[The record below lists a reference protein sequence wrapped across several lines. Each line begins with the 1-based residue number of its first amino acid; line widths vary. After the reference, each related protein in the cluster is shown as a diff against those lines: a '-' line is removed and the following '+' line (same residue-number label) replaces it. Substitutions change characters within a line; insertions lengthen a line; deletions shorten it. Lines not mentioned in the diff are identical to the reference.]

1 MDGTR
6 LSRWVA
12 AAGGRSSGLHP
23 FRFSAQQRIHLAAL
37 LIAFAALPLC
47 AQDVKFDPA
56 LVTQANFSQFSRIV
70 GQAIFASP
78 VQPARASGYLGFDVG
93 VAATVVPVDEK
104 AAYWRAAVPAN
115 SSFTTHG
122 YVGVPRLV
130 ASKGF
135 GFGTISGTYAKISN
149 SGIATWGGALDTPI
163 IRGGVLKP
171 ELALR
176 LAYSTLTG
184 IEDFR
189 EKTYGAEVFLSK
201 GFGPIMPYAAIG
213 RMRIDARGAVRAG
226 VLAPTPFTL
235 TDKSSLNRYTVGV
248 RLSLL
253 VPKLVVE
260 ATQAQV
266 RSYAAKVSIG
276 F

>member
-1 MDGTR
+1 MDGAR
-6 LSRWVA
+6 LERWVA
-12 AAGGRSSGLHP
+12 AAGGQSSGLHP
-23 FRFSAQQRIHLAAL
+23 FRFLAQQRLHLAAF
-37 LIAFAALPLC
+37 LIVAAALPLC
-47 AQDVKFDPA
+47 AQDVRFDPN

-70 GQAIFASP
+70 GQAIFATP
-78 VQPARASGYLGFDVG
+78 VQPARASGLLGFDVG
-93 VAATVVPVDEK
+93 IAATVVPIDESSS
-104 AAYWRAAVPAN
+104 YWRAAVPAG

-135 GFGTISGTYAKISN
+135 DFGTISGTYAKVSN
-149 SGIATWGGALDTPI
+149 SGIATWGGAVDAPLL
-163 IRGGVLKP
+163 RGGVLKP

-176 LAYSTLTG
+176 LSYSTLTG
-184 IEDFR
+184 LDVFH

-201 GFGPIMPYAAIG
+201 GFGPIMPYAAAGI
-213 RMRIDARGAVRAG
+213 MRVDARGDVSATSHTTA
-226 VLAPTPFTL
+226 FTL
-235 TDKSSLNRYTVGV
+235 TDKGNVNRYTVGV
-248 RLSLL
+248 RVSLL

-266 RSYAAKVSIG
+266 RSYAAKISIG

>member
-1 MDGTR
+1 
-6 LSRWVA
+6 VA
-12 AAGGRSSGLHP
+12 AAGGQSSGLHP
-23 FRFSAQQRIHLAAL
+23 FRFLAQQRLHLAAF
-37 LIAFAALPLC
+37 LIVAAALPLC
-47 AQDVKFDPA
+47 AQDVQFDPN
-56 LVTQANFSQFSRIV
+56 LVTQATFSQFSRII
-70 GQAIFASP
+70 GQAIFATP
-78 VQPARASGYLGFDVG
+78 VQPARASGFLGFDVG
-93 VAATVVPVDEK
+93 VAATVVPVDETS
-104 AAYWRAAVPAN
+104 AFWRAAVPAG

-149 SGIATWGGALDTPI
+149 SGIATWGGALDTPLL
-163 IRGGVLKP
+163 RGGALTP

-176 LAYSTLTG
+176 LSYSTLTG
-184 IEDFR
+184 VNVFR

-201 GFGPIMPYAAIG
+201 GFGPITPYAAVG
-213 RMRIDARGAVRAG
+213 RMRVNAQGDIPATLHSPA
-226 VLAPTPFTL
+226 FTL
-235 TDKSSLNRYTVGV
+235 TDRSNLNRYTVGV

-260 ATQAQV
+260 ATQAEV
-266 RSYAAKVSIG
+266 RSYAAKVSFG

>member
-1 MDGTR
+1 
-6 LSRWVA
+6 
-12 AAGGRSSGLHP
+12 
-23 FRFSAQQRIHLAAL
+23 
-37 LIAFAALPLC
+37 LPLC
-47 AQDVKFDPA
+47 AQDVKFDPNI
-56 LVTQANFSQFSRIV
+56 VTQANFSQFSRIV
-70 GQAIFASP
+70 GQAIFATP
-78 VQPARASGYLGFDVG
+78 VQPARASGFLGFDAG
-93 VAATVVPVDEK
+93 VAATVVSVDETS
-104 AAYWRAAVPAN
+104 AYWRAAVPAG

-122 YVGVPRLV
+122 YIGVPRLV
-130 ASKGF
+130 VSKGF

-149 SGIATWGGALDTPI
+149 SGIGTWGGALDAPLL
-163 IRGGVLKP
+163 RGGVLKP

-176 LAYSTLTG
+176 LSYSTLTG
-184 IEDFR
+184 LDVFH

-213 RMRIDARGAVRAG
+213 RMRINARGDVPAT
-226 VLAPTPFTL
+226 VLTQAFTL
-235 TDKSSLNRYTVGV
+235 TDRSNVNRYTVGV

>member
-1 MDGTR
+1 M
-6 LSRWVA
+6 
-12 AAGGRSSGLHP
+12 
-23 FRFSAQQRIHLAAL
+23 
-37 LIAFAALPLC
+37 AALPVC
-47 AQDVKFDPA
+47 AQDVKFDPNV
-56 LVTQANFSQFSRIV
+56 VTQANFSQFARIV
-70 GQAIFASP
+70 GQAIFATP
-78 VQPARASGYLGFDVG
+78 VQPARASGLLGFDAG
-93 VAATVVPVDEK
+93 VAATVVKVDES
-104 AAYWRAAVPAN
+104 AAYWRAAVPQN

-122 YVGVPRLV
+122 YIGVPRLV

-149 SGIATWGGALDTPI
+149 SGIATWGGALDTPLL
-163 IRGGVLKP
+163 RGSVLTP

-176 LAYSTLTG
+176 LSYSALSG
-184 IEDFR
+184 IDVFR

-201 GFGPIMPYAAIG
+201 GFGPVTPYAAVG
-213 RMRIDARGAVRAG
+213 RMRVNAQGDVPATSR
-226 VLAPTPFTL
+226 TSTFTL
-235 TDKSSLNRYTVGV
+235 TDKSSLNRYTIGV

-260 ATQAQV
+260 ATQAEV

>member
-1 MDGTR
+1 V
-6 LSRWVA
+6 S
-12 AAGGRSSGLHP
+12 
-23 FRFSAQQRIHLAAL
+23 
-37 LIAFAALPLC
+37 LPAI
-47 AQDVKFDPA
+47 AQDVKFDPN
-56 LVTQANFSQFSRIV
+56 LVTQASFSQFSRIV
-70 GQAIFASP
+70 GQAIFADP
-78 VQPARASGYLGFDVG
+78 VQPARTSGLLGFDAG

-135 GFGTISGTYAKISN
+135 GFGTISGTYAKVSN
-149 SGIATWGGALDTPI
+149 SGIKMWGGALDAPLL
-163 IRGGVLKP
+163 RGGVLKP

-176 LAYSTLTG
+176 VSYSALSG
-184 IEDFR
+184 VDVFR

-201 GFGPIMPYAAIG
+201 GFGPITPYAAVGI
-213 RMRIDARGAVRAG
+213 MHINAAG
-226 VLAPTPFTL
+226 DIPATSRTAAFRL
-235 TDKSSLNRYTVGV
+235 TDRSSFNRYTAGV

-260 ATQAQV
+260 VTQAEV

>member
-1 MDGTR
+1 MV
-6 LSRWVA
+6 L
-12 AAGGRSSGLHP
+12 
-23 FRFSAQQRIHLAAL
+23 
-37 LIAFAALPLC
+37 AALPLF
-47 AQDVKFDPA
+47 AQDVKFDPN

-70 GQAIFASP
+70 GQAIFATP
-78 VQPARASGYLGFDVG
+78 VQPARASGFFGFDVG

-104 AAYWRAAVPAN
+104 SAYWRAAVPAG

-135 GFGTISGTYAKISN
+135 GFGTLSGTYAKISN
-149 SGIATWGGALDTPI
+149 SGIATWGGAFDTPLV
-163 IRGGVLKP
+163 RGGLVKP

-176 LAYSTLTG
+176 LSYSTLTG
-184 IEDFR
+184 VDVFR
-189 EKTYGAEVFLSK
+189 EKTYGAELFLSK
-201 GFGPIMPYAAIG
+201 GFGPVMPYAAIG
-213 RMRIDARGAVRAG
+213 RMRVNAQGDIPAG
-226 VLAPTPFTL
+226 LHSPAFTL
-235 TDKSSLNRYTVGV
+235 TDRSNVNRYTVGV

-253 VPKLVVE
+253 LPKLVLE
-260 ATQAQV
+260 ATQAEV